1 MLLILIIIAFVVLF
15 IFFAKYQKKQAQAE
29 ALAAGEPN
37 ALLHHGIALI
47 NKDQVEAGLDFIHQA
62 VDKGLAVAAI
72 TLAELYSG
80 RFPQVPA
87 DAKASNDWYKKAA
100 ELDAQ
105 YLSLLT
111 LPNLL
116 SPEAQT
122 REDLEM
128 LEAQLKPNAEAGDA
142 AFQYELGLLYERQ
155 PLLDPDATQAINW
168 FEKAAAQ
175 QHPDADYHL
184 GALYWHDKRVT
195 SDFAKARQYFEKAA
209 ANGDELAKEHL
220 GNMLLA
226 GQGGPKDVARAEALD
241 RKSVV

>member
-1 MLLILIIIAFVVLF
+1 MRRSPLPNYILADFHKCQPILKPRTI
-15 IFFAKYQKKQAQAE
+15 
-29 ALAAGEPN
+29 
-37 ALLHHGIALI
+37 GI
-47 NKDQVEAGLDFIHQA
+47 
-62 VDKGLAVAAI
+62 
-72 TLAELYSG
+72 
-80 RFPQVPA
+80 
-87 DAKASNDWYKKAA
+87 KKAA

-128 LEAQLKPNAEAGDA
+128 LEAQLKSNAEAGDA

-155 PLLDPDATQAINW
+155 PLLDPDATQAIDW

-226 GQGGPKDVARAEALD
+226 GQGGPKRCSSCRGFAQRTS
-241 RKSVV
+241 RRQ

>member
-47 NKDQVEAGLDFIHQA
+47 NKDQVETGLDFIHQA

-87 DAKASNDWYKKAA
+87 DTKASNDWYKKAA

-155 PLLDPDATQAINW
+155 PLLDPNATQAI
-168 FEKAAAQ
+168 
-175 QHPDADYHL
+175 D
-184 GALYWHDKRVT
+184 
-195 SDFAKARQYFEKAA
+195 
-209 ANGDELAKEHL
+209 
-220 GNMLLA
+220 
-226 GQGGPKDVARAEALD
+226 
-241 RKSVV
+241 